1 MEDYTKAQ
9 MFDITKEYINEY
21 YHNPL
26 DYISKNYVFI
36 TWLDAFRMLRLMCA
50 VLLLKN

>member
-21 YHNPL
+21 YQNP
-26 DYISKNYVFI
+26 F
-36 TWLDAFRMLRLMCA
+36 
-50 VLLLKN
+50 LLVNVVW